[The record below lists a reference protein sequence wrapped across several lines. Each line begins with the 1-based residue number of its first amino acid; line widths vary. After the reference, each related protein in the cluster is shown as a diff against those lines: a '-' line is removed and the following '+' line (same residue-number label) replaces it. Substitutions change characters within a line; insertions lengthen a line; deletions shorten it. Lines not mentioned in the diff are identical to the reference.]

1 MPKEK
6 IKTVIIEVAG
16 TILGAAIMAFGVA
29 SFLLPSQL
37 SAGGVSGITTITYY
51 LFNIPMGTMIIIIN
65 VPLFIFAGYRIGK
78 EFFIKS
84 LIGTISLSVF
94 IDILDKY
101 PAVTTDRF
109 LASIYGG
116 VIIGIGT
123 AIILK
128 VGSSTGGT
136 ELVANIIKTYN
147 PYISMSRYLTI
158 IDIVIVSLNV
168 IFLGHIEIG
177 LYSAIAIYLYGKM
190 VDIIF
195 EGIYFTKLLFI
206 ISDKNEE
213 ISDAIVNEVK
223 RGVTGLY
230 GKGMYKD
237 KEKLVLICAASR
249 RDVYKIKDLARR
261 IDKKSFIVVANARE
275 VVGKGFKEIGGR
287 SLKLQNCDK
296 RDSPFCCSSAIL
308 RTVPEVSSFCN

>member
-1 MPKEK
+1 MLQGK
-6 IKTVIIEVAG
+6 IKTVIIELVG
-16 TILGAAIMAFGVA
+16 TILGSAIMAFGVA
-29 SFLLPSQL
+29 SFLLPNQL
-37 SAGGVSGITTITYY
+37 SSGGVSGIATMTYY
-51 LFNIPMGTMIIIIN
+51 LLNIPMGTMIIFMN

-84 LIGTISLSVF
+84 LVGTISLSIF
-94 IDILDKY
+94 IDILDQY
-101 PAVTTDRF
+101 SPVTTDRF

-136 ELVANIIKTYN
+136 ELVANLIKTYN
-147 PYISMSRYLTI
+147 PYISMSKYLTI
-158 IDIVIVSLNV
+158 IDIIIVTLNV

-190 VDIIF
+190 IDIIF

-213 ISDAIVNEVK
+213 ISNAIKNEVK

-230 GKGMYKD
+230 GKGMYSE

-249 RDVYKIKDLARR
+249 GDVYKIKDLARK
-261 IDKKSFIVVANARE
+261 IDKRSFIVVSNARE
-275 VVGKGFKEIGGR
+275 VLGKGFKE
-287 SLKLQNCDK
+287 
-296 RDSPFCCSSAIL
+296 
-308 RTVPEVSSFCN
+308 E

>member
-6 IKTVIIEVAG
+6 IKKVIIDVSG

-29 SFLLPSQL
+29 SFLLPNQL
-37 SAGGVSGITTITYY
+37 SSGGISGIATITYY
-51 LFNIPMGTMIIIIN
+51 LLNIPMGTMIMIIN
-65 VPLFIFAGYRIGK
+65 IPLFLFAGYRIGK

-84 LIGTISLSVF
+84 IIGTVSLSVF
-94 IDILDKY
+94 IDVLDKY
-101 PAVTTDRF
+101 PPVTTDRF

-123 AIILK
+123 AVILK

-136 ELVANIIKTYN
+136 ELVANLIKTYN
-147 PYISMSRYLTI
+147 PYISISRYLTI
-158 IDIVIVSLNV
+158 MDIIIVSLNV

-177 LYSAIAIYLYGKM
+177 LYSAIVIYLYGKLI
-190 VDIIF
+190 DIIF

-213 ISDAIVNEVK
+213 ISTAIVNEVK

-230 GKGMYKD
+230 GKGMYKNTD
-237 KEKLVLICAASR
+237 KLILICAASR
-249 RDVYKIKDLARR
+249 GDVYKIKDVARR
-261 IDKKSFIVVANARE
+261 IDKRSFIVVANARE
-275 VVGKGFKEIGGR
+275 VVGKGFKE
-287 SLKLQNCDK
+287 
-296 RDSPFCCSSAIL
+296 
-308 RTVPEVSSFCN
+308 E

>member
-1 MPKEK
+1 MLQEK
-6 IKTVIIEVAG
+6 AKTMIIDAIG
-16 TILGAAIMAFGVA
+16 TIAGAAIMAFGVA
-29 SFLLPSQL
+29 SFLLPNQL
-37 SAGGVSGITTITYY
+37 SSGGVSGIATITYY
-51 LFNIPMGTMIIIIN
+51 LLNIPMGVMIMLIN
-65 VPLFIFAGYRIGK
+65 IPLFIFAGYRIGK

-84 LIGTISLSVF
+84 LVGTVSLSVF

-101 PAVTTDRF
+101 PPVTTDRF
-109 LASIYGG
+109 LAAIYGG

-136 ELVANIIKTYN
+136 ELIAHLIKTYN

-158 IDIVIVSLNV
+158 IDIVIVLLNV

-177 LYSAIAIYLYGKM
+177 LYSAIAIYLYGKL

-206 ISDKNEE
+206 ISDKNKE
-213 ISDAIVNEVK
+213 ISDAIVIEVK

-237 KEKLVLICAASR
+237 KDKLILICAASR
-249 RDVYKIKDLARR
+249 RDVYRIKDLARR
-261 IDKKSFIVVANARE
+261 IDKRSFIVVANARE
-275 VVGKGFKEIGGR
+275 VVGKGFKE
-287 SLKLQNCDK
+287 
-296 RDSPFCCSSAIL
+296 
-308 RTVPEVSSFCN
+308 E

>member
-6 IKTVIIEVAG
+6 LRNIIVEILG

-29 SFLLPSQL
+29 SFLLPNQL
-37 SAGGVSGITTITYY
+37 SSGGFSGVATIIYY
-51 LFNIPMGTMIIIIN
+51 LLEIPMGTMIVAMNI
-65 VPLFIFAGYRIGK
+65 PLFLFAGYRIGK
-78 EFFIKS
+78 GFFIKS
-84 LIGTISLSVF
+84 LIGTVSLSVF
-94 IDILDKY
+94 IDLIDKY
-101 PAVTTDRF
+101 PPITTDRF

-136 ELVANIIKTYN
+136 ELVANLIKTYN
-147 PYISMSRYLTI
+147 PYITISKYLTI
-158 IDIVIVSLNV
+158 IDIVIVTLNV

-177 LYSAIAIYLYGKM
+177 LYSAITIYLYGKM

-206 ISDKNEE
+206 ISDKNQE
-213 ISDAIVNEVK
+213 ISNAIVSEVG

-230 GKGMYKD
+230 GKGMYKNND
-237 KEKLVLICAASR
+237 KLILICAASR

-261 IDKKSFIVVANARE
+261 IDRKSFIVVANARE
-275 VVGKGFKEIGGR
+275 VVGKGFKE
-287 SLKLQNCDK
+287 
-296 RDSPFCCSSAIL
+296 
-308 RTVPEVSSFCN
+308 E